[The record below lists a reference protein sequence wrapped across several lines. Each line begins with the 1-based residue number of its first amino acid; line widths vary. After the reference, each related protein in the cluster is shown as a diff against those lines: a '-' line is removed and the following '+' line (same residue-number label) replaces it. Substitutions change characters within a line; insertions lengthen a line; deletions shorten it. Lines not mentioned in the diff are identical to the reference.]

1 MFQDISW
8 RSIETSFMRIFDVQ
22 LKFIKFG
29 LSPQL
34 LEKRISKIFSDLL
47 QVNFFTFEQF

>member
-8 RSIETSFMRIFDVQ
+8 RSIETSFDVQ